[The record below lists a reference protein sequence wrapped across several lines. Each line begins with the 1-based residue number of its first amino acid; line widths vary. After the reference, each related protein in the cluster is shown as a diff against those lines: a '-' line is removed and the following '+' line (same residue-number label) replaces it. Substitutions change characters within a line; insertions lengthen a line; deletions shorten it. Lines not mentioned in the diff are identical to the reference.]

1 VNRTQQPSG
10 KFISVGT
17 GDAQYRAFVPDPLP
31 PHVEFD
37 MELVLALSE
46 ADRRLGELAGVGRS
60 IPNPQLLIRPFM
72 NREAVLSSRIE
83 GTQAGLEELYEF
95 EAASAAARSKMPS
108 DVAEVANYVNALE
121 HGLARLSALPLSLR
135 LLREVHSKLMEG
147 VRGGQATPGEFRR
160 SQNWIGRPGCSLDQ
174 ATFVPPPVPEMQE
187 VLSSLESYLHAEDSL
202 PPLIRIAAIHYQ
214 FESIHPFLDGNGR
227 VGRLLISLLLNHWE
241 LLPMPLLY
249 LSAYF
254 ERYRQEYYERLLGV
268 SMNGRW
274 REWLLFFLRGVIEES
289 RDASGRLKLLED
301 LAIEYRRKVMSLGG
315 SVLPLRLVESLFSV
329 PVVTVSEAQ
338 EILGVT
344 YHSARLA
351 VRKLVDLGILQ
362 KPSEA
367 VYGKRFV
374 ASEIL
379 RAVE

>member
-1 VNRTQQPSG
+1 MNRTQQPSG